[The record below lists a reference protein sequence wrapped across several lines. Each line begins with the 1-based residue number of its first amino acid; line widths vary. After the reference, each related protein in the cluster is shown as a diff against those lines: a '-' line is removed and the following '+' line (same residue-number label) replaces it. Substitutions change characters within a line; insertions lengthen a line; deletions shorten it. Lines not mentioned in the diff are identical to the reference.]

1 MSYKFI
7 YQGALSSAR
16 LSCKLKYMQKLLLN
30 SNDTTMQHLFWVAVS
45 LINLSIGFSDYD
57 WFSSIAIFFYSLNNS
72 KQFVISKKLI
82 FFESWKSQTP
92 YPPLQFHSHAFEDLS
107 SYLSEIL
114 LSLGTCFQGFHQH
127 YSKMYPLE
135 STEVRFQNYVTVFS
149 RVLHVIYKW
158 DVLLNYLLLFL
169 YVNEWHFCSS
179 LLIPYY
185 LVTIKI
191 VIYIYVK
198 TFQKHIPDDITLE
211 YTVYVALL
219 EKKFTLHLLSLFTT
233 PLLGMTKKIALA

>member
-1 MSYKFI
+1 M
-7 YQGALSSAR
+7 
-16 LSCKLKYMQKLLLN
+16 
-30 SNDTTMQHLFWVAVS
+30 
-45 LINLSIGFSDYD
+45 
-57 WFSSIAIFFYSLNNS
+57 NNS

-169 YVNEWHFCSS
+169 YVNEWYFCSS

-191 VIYIYVK
+191 VIYIYICQNLSK
-198 TFQKHIPDDITLE
+198 T
-211 YTVYVALL
+211 YSWWYYSGVYRVCC
-219 EKKFTLHLLSLFTT
+219 FIR
-233 PLLGMTKKIALA
+233 KKIYFALIVFVYDPFAWNDEKNCIGLVLTCVSLQSITKCDIFLKEESTIYH

>member
-1 MSYKFI
+1 M
-7 YQGALSSAR
+7 
-16 LSCKLKYMQKLLLN
+16 
-30 SNDTTMQHLFWVAVS
+30 
-45 LINLSIGFSDYD
+45 
-57 WFSSIAIFFYSLNNS
+57 NNS

-233 PLLGMTKKIALA
+233 PLLGMTKKLHWLSFNLCITAKYNKMWYILERGIYHISLIKN

>member
-72 KQFVISKKLI
+72 KQFVISKKFI
-82 FFESWKSQTP
+82 FFESWKSQTH

-149 RVLHVIYKW
+149 RFLHVIYKW

-169 YVNEWHFCSS
+169 YVNEWYF
-179 LLIPYY
+179 
-185 LVTIKI
+185 LVLFWFHII
-191 VIYIYVK
+191 WLQIYIYIYILMQDLRLWRLNRFDILQLYRSIEF
-198 TFQKHIPDDITLE
+198 FQSILNFIRRMKGKAGLRYIMPH
-211 YTVYVALL
+211 
-219 EKKFTLHLLSLFTT
+219 S
-233 PLLGMTKKIALA
+233 

>member
-1 MSYKFI
+1 MRVEK
-7 YQGALSSAR
+7 AR
-16 LSCKLKYMQKLLLN
+16 RLTRHYNSTVMLLKIFHPIFQRFYYP
-30 SNDTTMQHLFWVAVS
+30 WVLVF
-45 LINLSIGFSDYD
+45 N
-57 WFSSIAIFFYSLNNS
+57 
-72 KQFVISKKLI
+72 
-82 FFESWKSQTP
+82 
-92 YPPLQFHSHAFEDLS
+92 
-107 SYLSEIL
+107 
-114 LSLGTCFQGFHQH
+114 

-169 YVNEWHFCSS
+169 YVNEWYFCSS